1 MKSKIIKIFNLIIK
15 NSKKYF
21 SNNILFTT
29 FVVISLFIGIFTR
42 LFTVGGA
49 FTFKPL
55 LSDLMVVL
63 IIGSFAYL
71 LKPKNRFIY
80 YFILIIFFT
89 FLGVA
94 NTIYYEFYRSFVSV
108 NLLATIK
115 MLKEVDDSLTAK
127 LNISQFIYLIGPII
141 FFIVNQILIKKGYY
155 PKIVH
160 NKGKKKMFIRTALV
174 GVSILIIIMATL
186 SRMEVSRFIK
196 QWNREYI
203 VKRFGIYVY
212 TCNDVVQSIQPKIS
226 SLFGYDE
233 AARTFREFYTNKF
246 TTETKESN
254 KYTNIFKE
262 KNVLFIHAESMQ
274 NFLVDMKI
282 NSQEITPTLN
292 KLASEGIYF
301 SKFYPQISVGTSS
314 DTEFTLLTGLM
325 PSSSG
330 TVFVSYF
337 DRMYEGMPIFFN
349 NLGYY
354 TFSMHANEGD
364 YWNRKVMHQNLGY
377 QKFYA
382 RGTYEEPENEWIG
395 LGLSDKSF
403 FSQIVPI
410 IKDIKETKSPFM
422 GTIIT
427 LTNHSPFKEA
437 KAYID
442 LNLTMPYSY
451 KDEEGNEIKAVANY
465 LENTEMGDYIKS
477 VNYADLALSQLLND
491 LETNGLLDNTVIVI
505 YGDHDAK
512 IARKQFDLLYN
523 YNPVTNFTIDPEDP
537 DYVNLDSY
545 GYDLLKNTPFI
556 IWTKDKKFRKEV
568 KNVMGMYD
576 ILPTIANMFGFETTY
591 ELGHDIFSQNE
602 KVVIF
607 PNGNF
612 LTNKVFY
619 NNFRDDYVTLTNEPI
634 ESDYIEKFKEY
645 TNIRLEISNNIIVY
659 DLIAKESQ
667 NLIMEVEK

>member
-1 MKSKIIKIFNLIIK
+1 MKGKIINIWNIIIK

-29 FVVISLFIGIFTR
+29 FVVISLFIGIFIR
-42 LFTVGGA
+42 LFTVGGI
-49 FTFKPL
+49 FTLKPL
-55 LSDLMVVL
+55 LSDLMAIL

-71 LKPKNRFIY
+71 LKPKNRFVY
-80 YFILIIFFT
+80 YFIWIIFFT

-94 NTIYYEFYRSFVSV
+94 NTIYYEFYRSFISV

-127 LNISQFIYLIGPII
+127 LNVWQFIYIIGPIV
-141 FFIVNQILIKKGYY
+141 FFIVNLILHKKGYY
-155 PKIVH
+155 PRITRTEQKR
-160 NKGKKKMFIRTALV
+160 KMFFRTALV
-174 GVSILIIIMATL
+174 GVSILIIMMTTL
-186 SRMEVSRFIK
+186 SRMEISRFIK

-203 VKRFGIYVY
+203 VKRFGIYLY
-212 TCNDVVQSIQPKIS
+212 TCNDLVQSIQPKIS

-233 AARTFREFYTNKF
+233 ASRVFREFYVNKITN
-246 TTETKESN
+246 ENKENN
-254 KYTNIFKE
+254 KYTDIFKG
-262 KNVLFIHAESMQ
+262 KNVLFVHAESMQ

-282 NSQEITPTLN
+282 NGQEITPTLN
-292 KLASEGIYF
+292 ELARDGIYF

-325 PSSSG
+325 PSTSG

-337 DRMYEGMPIFFN
+337 DREYEGMPKFFN
-349 NLGYY
+349 DLGYY

-382 RGTYEEPENEWIG
+382 RGTYEETENEMIG

-403 FSQIVPI
+403 FKQIIPI
-410 IKDIKETKSPFM
+410 IKDIKDTNTSFM

-437 KAYID
+437 KAYVNLD
-442 LNLTMPYSY
+442 LTMPYSY
-451 KDEEGNEIKAVANY
+451 INEDGHKINEVANY

-477 VNYADLALSQLLND
+477 VNYSDAALGQFID
-491 LETNGLLDNTVIVI
+491 DMDENGLLDNTVIVI

-512 IARKQFDLLYN
+512 ISRKQFDLLYN
-523 YNPVTNFTIDPEDP
+523 YDPLTNSLIDAEDP
-537 DYVNLDSY
+537 SYINLDNY

-556 IWTKDKKFRKEV
+556 IWAKDKKFKVEV

-576 ILPTIANMFGFETTY
+576 ILPTISNMFGFDTTY
-591 ELGHDIFSQNE
+591 ELGHDIFSKNE

-619 NNFRDDYVTLTNEPI
+619 NYFRDDYVALTDEPI
-634 ESDYIEKFKEY
+634 ESDYIERLKEY
-645 TNIRLEISNNIIVY
+645 TGIRLEVSNNIIVY

-667 NLIMEVEK
+667 NLFMEVEE

>member
-1 MKSKIIKIFNLIIK
+1 MKSKIIKIWDLIIK
-15 NSKKYF
+15 YTKKYF
-21 SNNILFTT
+21 ANNLLFITY
-29 FVVISLFIGIFTR
+29 VVISLLIGIITR
-42 LFTVGGA
+42 GLTVGGV
-49 FTFKPL
+49 FSFKPL

-80 YFILIIFFT
+80 YFIWIIFFT

-94 NTIYYEFYRSFVSV
+94 NTIYYEFYRSFISV

-127 LNISQFIYLIGPII
+127 LNVLQFIYLIGPII
-141 FFIVNQILIKKGYY
+141 FLIVNQILIKKEYF
-155 PKIVH
+155 PKIIH

-174 GVSILIIIMATL
+174 GVSILIIILATL

-212 TCNDVVQSIQPKIS
+212 TCNDLIQSIQPKIN

-233 AARTFREFYTNKF
+233 AARTFREFYLNKF
-246 TTETKESN
+246 TSEVKESN
-254 KYTNIFKE
+254 KYTDIFKG

-282 NSQEITPTLN
+282 NNQEVTPTLN
-292 KLASEGIYF
+292 KLSKEGLYF

-337 DRMYEGMPIFFN
+337 DRTYEGMPKFFN
-349 NLGYY
+349 DLGYY

-382 RGTYEEPENEWIG
+382 RGTYEEPDNEWIG

-410 IKDIKETKSPFM
+410 IKNIKETKSPFM

-427 LTNHSPFKEA
+427 LTNHSPFKDA
-437 KAYID
+437 KEYVNLD
-442 LNLTMPYSY
+442 LTMPYTY
-451 KDEEGNEIKAVANY
+451 TDEEGKTKQGVANY
-465 LENTEMGDYIKS
+465 LEDTEMGNYIKS
-477 VNYADLALSQLLND
+477 VNYADLALGQLIDD
-491 LETNGLLDNTVIVI
+491 LDNNNLLDNTVIVI

-512 IARKQFDLLYN
+512 ISKRQFELLYN
-523 YNPVTNFTIDPEDP
+523 YDPITNSTIDKENPA
-537 DYVNLDSY
+537 YINLDNY

-556 IWTKDKKFRKEV
+556 IWSKDKKFKKEI

-576 ILPTIANMFGFETTY
+576 VLPTIANMFGFKTTY
-591 ELGHDIFSQNE
+591 ELGHDIFSKNE
-602 KVVIF
+602 KVIIF

-619 NNFRDDYVTLTNEPI
+619 NNFRDDYVTLTDEPI

-645 TNIRLEISNNIIVY
+645 TNTRLEVSNNIIVY
-659 DLIAKESQ
+659 DLIAKESK
-667 NLIMEVEK
+667 NLVMEATE